1 MKFINRKLMNTNNT
15 SFLALTNPSISL
27 LFILPLFPFSFD
39 GLHHNPPPA
48 PPPKETEEA
57 ATTMYQ
63 SSPSPSSTEE
73 RKGDP
78 RFYLLS
84 AFFFSC
90 IVTGG
95 LFLGLYIFLPPDETQ
110 PWYPI
115 PGLIL
120 VAIPW
125 IFWFLTYIY
134 RCIRP
139 KHATNHLCKSIPR
152 STSGE
157 SQMHSLNDVQEYS
170 TKEHS
175 SNEGRGHVHSE
186 GVIVIREYE
195 EDNHENNSRNDDG
208 DDNMKAQ
215 KPSAEVA
222 GHHCRK
228 KRRWLILVERS

>member
-1 MKFINRKLMNTNNT
+1 
-15 SFLALTNPSISL
+15 
-27 LFILPLFPFSFD
+27 
-39 GLHHNPPPA
+39 
-48 PPPKETEEA
+48 
-57 ATTMYQ
+57 MYQ

-139 KHATNHLCKSIPR
+139 KNAQIIFANPSQDPHL
-152 STSGE
+152 
-157 SQMHSLNDVQEYS
+157 MHSLNDVQEYC

-175 SNEGRGHVHSE
+175 SNDGRGHVHSE

-195 EDNHENNSRNDDG
+195 EDDHENNSRNDDG

-222 GHHCRK
+222 GPSKRTNSYNGNEEATAGGRK
-228 KRRWLILVERS
+228 GGKT